1 MYKRQFGD
9 SVRVS
14 TKVITT
20 DTAEVIAAA
29 TGNIAKTKAIEGLL
43 ARGIETIGAAPLKP
57 KPFRPVEGK
66 KKQKF
71 FQKGNLR
78 IIVKSFKKSAEE
90 IKLVLVYENTGDE
103 SITVEFYK
111 GRSRIHLLDENGER
125 WELKTVDTAGIYY
138 GKTILAGQ
146 RLPTK
151 LIFSPKGSANGQ
163 CFSLIV
169 PHRLPKFQMVIQDL
183 VPE

>member
-1 MYKRQFGD
+1 
-9 SVRVS
+9 
-14 TKVITT
+14 
-20 DTAEVIAAA
+20 
-29 TGNIAKTKAIEGLL
+29 L
-43 ARGIETIGAAPLKP
+43 ARGIETTRAAPLKP

-78 IIVKSFKKSAEE
+78 ITVKSFKKSAEE
-90 IKLVLVYENTGDE
+90 INLVLVYENTGDE
-103 SITVEFYK
+103 SITVEFYHV
-111 GRSRIHLLDENGER
+111 HLLDENGER
-125 WELKTVDTAGIYY
+125 WKLKTVDTAEICY

-151 LIFSPKGSANGQ
+151 LIFYPKGSANGQ

-169 PHRLPKFQMVIQDL
+169 PHRLPRFQMVIQDL